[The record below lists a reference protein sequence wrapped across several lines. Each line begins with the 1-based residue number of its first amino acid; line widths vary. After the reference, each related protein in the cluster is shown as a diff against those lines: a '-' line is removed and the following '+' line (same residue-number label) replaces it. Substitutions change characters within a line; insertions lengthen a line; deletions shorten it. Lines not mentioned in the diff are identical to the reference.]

1 MKAILCRELG
11 PPSSHRL
18 EEVDDPEVGDRD
30 VLIDVHHAGV
40 NFPDLLIMAGKYQM
54 RPDLPFIP
62 GAEGSGIVREV
73 GSAVEHVTVG
83 SRVMFASVVGA
94 FSDTVAVPAHQ
105 VTLLPERMDLATG
118 SILVL
123 AYGTSYHALKQRA
136 RAQRGESLLV
146 LGAAG
151 GVGIAAVGLGKA
163 MGMRVIAAASTEAK
177 REFALQHG
185 ADEAFDYTDGDLR
198 NSIKAM
204 TGGSGV
210 DVVYD
215 PVGGQ
220 YSEQAFRS
228 LAWDGRHLVVGFTA
242 GDIPAL
248 PLNLPLLKG
257 SSLVGV
263 FWGTWAA
270 KFPAESQQNYAEIL
284 AMMGDG
290 ALNVP
295 PPTVYPAEE
304 FGSAL
309 AEIGDRRVLG
319 KVALQFR

>member
-105 VTLLPERMDLATG
+105 VTRIPERVDLATG

-136 RAQRGESLLV
+136 RVKRGESLLV

-163 MGMRVIAAASTEAK
+163 LGMRVIAAASTEAK

-185 ADEAFDYTDGDLR
+185 AGEAFDYTDGDLR

-204 TGGSGV
+204 TAGSGV

-304 FGSAL
+304 FGKAL